1 MIPLRGLYILLLQKP
16 ISNDYAVLV
25 GECLRTLVLL
35 HTLSKVSSCKRGF
48 MTLLLEAVIV
58 VFSVR
63 QEGYSEVEFVFFS
76 FFLFINRGAS
86 NCI

>member
-1 MIPLRGLYILLLQKP
+1 
-16 ISNDYAVLV
+16 
-25 GECLRTLVLL
+25 
-35 HTLSKVSSCKRGF
+35 